1 LIACTLVVVGRLGE
15 RHWIEAAAEYQKRLG
30 AFCKLTVAEI
40 PESRLPAK
48 PTPGE
53 LRRALEEEGRMIG
66 EKLPPKARIVSLC
79 VEGTSLSSQALA
91 DYVSTATQEISHLG
105 FVIGG
110 SYGLDE
116 RIKARSHLK
125 LSLSAMTFPHQLT
138 RVLLLEQLY
147 RAFAIGAGLPYH
159 K

>member
-1 LIACTLVVVGRLGE
+1 LIACTLVAVGRLSE
-15 RHWIEAAAEYQKRLG
+15 RHWAEAAAEYQKRLG
-30 AFCKLTVAEI
+30 AFCKLTLVEI

-53 LRRALEEEGRMIG
+53 IRRALEEEGRAILD
-66 EKLPPKARIVSLC
+66 KLPPKARIVCLC
-79 VEGTSLSSQALA
+79 VEGKALPSEALA
-91 DYVSTATQEISHLG
+91 DYVAAAAQEVSHLA

-110 SYGLDE
+110 SYGLDDSVKS
-116 RIKARSHLK
+116 RAHLK
-125 LSLSAMTFPHQLT
+125 LSLSAMTFPHQLA

-147 RAFAIGAGLPYH
+147 RAFAISAGLPYH